1 MKNKNPK
8 NNIIKIS
15 HNLPYAR
22 ILFID
27 KMISEGNFPSAPKI
41 AREYE
46 YQYRGTSIY
55 KTVKNIFVTEL
66 FIAEVIALNKKRD

>member
-8 NNIIKIS
+8 NNIIKTS

-27 KMISEGNFPSAPKI
+27 KMISECDFPSAPKI

-46 YQYRGTSIY
+46 YQYRGTPFI
-55 KTVKNIFVTEL
+55 KALKIFSL
-66 FIAEVIALNKKRD
+66 RSYL

>member
-1 MKNKNPK
+1 MRSKKNRNSK
-8 NNIIKIS
+8 NNIIKKVQ
-15 HNLPYAR
+15 NLPYAR

-46 YQYRGTSIY
+46 DVG
-55 KTVKNIFVTEL
+55 VL
-66 FIAEVIALNKKRD
+66 

>member
-1 MKNKNPK
+1 MRSKKNRNSK
-8 NNIIKIS
+8 NNIIKKAQ
-15 HNLPYAR
+15 NLPYAR

-46 YQYRGTSIY
+46 GVS
-55 KTVKNIFVTEL
+55 
-66 FIAEVIALNKKRD
+66 VITIKRDIGLIFFTLKAYIISYRF